1 MNLTEL
7 LERATDQVA
16 SPGLASPA
24 LTAAARRHAHRR
36 VLIASAAVAAIV
48 VGTGSIVASQSGDQP
63 PNPSR
68 TPTPGDTTPPVEES
82 HSAFDPNEQ
91 PLWDPLTL
99 GEASARDSLLPARLE
114 PPVNPPSIARLP
126 MEAAVIAWPQEGE
139 DVRLLGTDGEWRC
152 IEGTADAAGST
163 WWYSNPAL
171 SSDGTR
177 VAMSSEDGVVV
188 ADVTTGEQ
196 EVIPWPDALHA
207 PWDTAPEVR
216 WLPDNT
222 GLAVFYWNGNWVVDL
237 DGNWREAPF
246 ARGYST
252 SVAIDHDGPI
262 IAHNWRTSE
271 LVEWDGDEVAR
282 RVPFPYQGERF
293 ASGYGRIA
301 FTTGNPGDVAGGA
314 TTGSAP
320 VVVDGATGELLAF
333 RPIRDPYATYS
344 DNGHLTA
351 LGFLDADTV
360 LYLVGPAEYV
370 DRRLVVDAW
379 HLAAWDVET
388 GEFER
393 LATGPEGMRMID
405 VAVGVLAGG

>member
-16 SPGLASPA
+16 SPGLASAA

-36 VLIASAAVAAIV
+36 VLVASAAVAAIV
-48 VGTGSIVASQSGDQP
+48 VGTGSIVASQSGDP
-63 PNPSR
+63 APSPSR
-68 TPTPGDTTPPVEES
+68 TPTPGVTTPLVEES
-82 HSAFDPNEQ
+82 QSAFDPQEQ

-99 GEASARDSLLPARLE
+99 GQAPVRESLLPAHLE
-114 PPVNPPSIARLP
+114 PPVNPPSTARMP
-126 MEAAVIAWPQEGE
+126 MEAAVVAWPQEGE

-152 IEGTADAAGST
+152 IEGTADVAGST

-171 SSDGTR
+171 SSDGTQ
-177 VAMSSEDGVVV
+177 VALSSEDGIVV

-196 EVIPWPDALHA
+196 DVVPWPDALEG

-216 WLPDNT
+216 WLPGDS
-222 GLAVFYWNGNWVVDL
+222 GFAVLYWSSNWVVDL
-237 DGNWREAPF
+237 DGEWREAPF
-246 ARGYST
+246 ARAFGDT
-252 SVAIDHDGPI
+252 VAIDPDGPI
-262 IAHNWRTSE
+262 VQNRWRTGE
-271 LVEWDGDEVAR
+271 LVVWQGEEVSD
-282 RVPFPYQGERF
+282 RVHFPYQGERF
-293 ASGYGRIA
+293 VSGYGRTA
-301 FTTGNPGDVAGGA
+301 FTTGSL
-314 TTGSAP
+314 GSVDGYMASGP
-320 VVVDGATGELLAF
+320 VVADIATGELLAF
-333 RPIRDPYATYS
+333 RPIRDPHSTYS

-379 HLAAWDVET
+379 HLVTWDVET

-393 LATGPEGMRMID
+393 IATGPEGMRMID
-405 VAVGVLAGG
+405 VAVGVLAGE